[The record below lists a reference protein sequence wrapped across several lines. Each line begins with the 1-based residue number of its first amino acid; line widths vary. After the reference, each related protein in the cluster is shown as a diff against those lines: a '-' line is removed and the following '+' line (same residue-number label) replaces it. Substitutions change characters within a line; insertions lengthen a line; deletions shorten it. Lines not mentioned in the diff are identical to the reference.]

1 MGNRQTVVGAFVL
14 GGIILALGAIVLFGQ
29 INPFN
34 RVVRAVVVLQ
44 GSASGLSI
52 GAPVTFR
59 GVPLGSVSN
68 IELTFDRR
76 TFTAYIPVTLVLDPH
91 RVHRTDTKGIIGVEE
106 LVRRGLRAQVNIQ
119 SLVTGQAAIE
129 LNFAPS
135 APAVMHPGLSKYPEI
150 PVQQSV
156 LQRTQRTLEE
166 LPLQKMAE
174 NINKSL
180 ESIRILSDRLDED
193 MPALIASAQQT
204 SNQSR
209 VLVETANKTLDR
221 LGTELTTTLSGI
233 NTMTSAATTQLN
245 GRGADLHALLLN
257 ANTAILQTR
266 QTLTELRSLTSARSD
281 QRANIDAT
289 LRDLAAAAAAMRG
302 FASEIER
309 EPQLLLMGRQP

>member
-1 MGNRQTVVGAFVL
+1 MGNRQTLVGAFVL
-14 GGIILALGAIVLFGQ
+14 GGIILALGAIILFGQ
-29 INPFN
+29 INPFS
-34 RVVRAVVVLQ
+34 RVVRAVVVLT

-76 TFTAYIPVTLVLDPH
+76 TFTAYIPVTLVLDPQ
-91 RVHRTDTKGIIGVEE
+91 RVRRTDTKELIGVKE

-129 LNFAPS
+129 LNFAPNT
-135 APAVMHPGLSKYPEI
+135 PAVLHPGVSKYPEI
-150 PVQQSV
+150 PVQQSI
-156 LQRTQRTLEE
+156 LQRTQKTLEE
-166 LPLQKMAE
+166 LPLQHMAE

-180 ESIRILSDRLDED
+180 ESIRVLTDRLDED

-209 VLVETANKTLDR
+209 VLVGTATKTLDR
-221 LGTELTTTLSGI
+221 LETQLTTTLSGI
-233 NTMTSAATTQLN
+233 NTMTAAATTQLN
-245 GRGADLHALLLN
+245 GRGADLHELLLN
-257 ANTAILQTR
+257 ANTAVVQTQ
-266 QTLTELRSLTSARSD
+266 QTLTELRGLTAARSD
-281 QRANIDAT
+281 QRADIDAT

>member
-1 MGNRQTVVGAFVL
+1 MGNRQTLVGAFVL
-14 GGIILALGAIVLFGQ
+14 GGIILAFGAIILFGQ
-29 INPFN
+29 INPFS
-34 RVVRAVVVLQ
+34 RVVRAVVVLT

-76 TFTAYIPVTLVLDPH
+76 TFTAYIPVTLVLDPQ
-91 RVHRTDTKGIIGVEE
+91 RVRRTDTKELIGVKE

-129 LNFAPS
+129 LNFAPNT
-135 APAVMHPGLSKYPEI
+135 PAVLHPGVSKYPEI
-150 PVQQSV
+150 PVQQSI
-156 LQRTQRTLEE
+156 LQRTQKTLEE
-166 LPLQKMAE
+166 LPLQHMAE

-180 ESIRILSDRLDED
+180 ESIRVLTDRLDED

-209 VLVETANKTLDR
+209 VLVGTATKTLDR
-221 LGTELTTTLSGI
+221 LETQLTTTLSGI
-233 NTMTSAATTQLN
+233 NTMTAAATTQLN
-245 GRGADLHALLLN
+245 GRGADLHELLLN
-257 ANTAILQTR
+257 ANTAVVQTQ
-266 QTLTELRSLTSARSD
+266 QTLTELRGLTAARSD
-281 QRANIDAT
+281 QRADIDAT

>member
-14 GGIILALGAIVLFGQ
+14 GGIILALGAIILFGQ
-29 INPFN
+29 INPFS

-44 GSASGLSI
+44 GTASGLSI

-68 IELTFDRR
+68 IELIFDRR
-76 TFTAYIPVTLVLDPH
+76 TFTTYIPVTVVVDPQ
-91 RVHRTDTKGIIGVEE
+91 RVHRADTKEIIGVKE

-129 LNFAPS
+129 LNFAPNT
-135 APAVMHPGLSKYPEI
+135 PAVLHPGVSKYPEI

-156 LQRTQRTLEE
+156 LQRTQRTLEQ
-166 LPLQKMAE
+166 LPLQQMAE

-180 ESIRILSDRLDED
+180 ESIRMLSDRLDED
-193 MPALIASAQQT
+193 LPALIVNVQQT
-204 SNQSR
+204 ADQSR
-209 VLVETANKTLDR
+209 LLVGTATKTLDT
-221 LGTELTTTLSGI
+221 LETQLTTTLSGI
-233 NTMTSAATTQLN
+233 NTMTAAATTQLN

-257 ANTAILQTR
+257 ANSVIVQTR
-266 QTLTELRSLTSARSD
+266 QTLTELRSLTAARSD
-281 QRANIDAT
+281 QRADIDAT